1 MTGWQFLER
10 LENEGAVVSERLL
23 IYILSSSVDIADK
36 EKAEVNPHIKDYIMK
51 PLTAQEVHLF
61 A

>member
-1 MTGWQFLER
+1 MER
-10 LENEGAVVSERLL
+10 LENEGAVVSERPL

-51 PLTAQEVHLF
+51 PLTAEGVLAF
-61 A
+61 N